1 MLGMYFS
8 TVRSITGQRWIN
20 AQDGN
25 LKDLRKLSWIGS
37 KVKDVKAWESAFND
51 YIKEFGLNKDFE
63 KLLDLQKKCA
73 KVQIEFLKDMKGK
86 RYLLNEIQL
95 LTEQI
100 RSLEKE
106 DEEVTK
112 LIDVISTLRVQGI
125 SIDIKKDTVYEI
137 EGIIRNY
144 GKGNQ

>member
-8 TVRSITGQRWIN
+8 TVRTITGQRWIN

-25 LKDLRKLSWIGS
+25 LKALRKLSWIGS